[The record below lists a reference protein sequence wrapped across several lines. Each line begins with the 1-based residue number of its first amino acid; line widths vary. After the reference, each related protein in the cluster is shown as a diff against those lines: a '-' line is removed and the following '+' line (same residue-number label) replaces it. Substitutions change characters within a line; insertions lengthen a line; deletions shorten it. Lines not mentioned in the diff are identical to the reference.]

1 MNGFKS
7 TLNRGFSMEFANSF
21 LISVQFGGGCYCS
34 NRDNEFMSEKNQDVT
49 FSHDAEI
56 AVFNPEG
63 SMVLIGENDHV
74 IGWVTPNEVAKVI
87 SIVSLASTEEEIKE
101 KIKALNLK

>member
-7 TLNRGFSMEFANSF
+7 TLNRGFTIEFANSF
-21 LISVQFGGGCYCS
+21 TISVQFGGGCYCS
-34 NRDNEFMSEKNQDVT
+34 NRGNDFLSEKNQDVT

-63 SMVLIGENDHV
+63 NMVLIGENDHV

-87 SIVSLASTEEEIKE
+87 NIVSSASTEDEIKNE
-101 KIKALNLK
+101 IKALNLK